1 MFAAAHAFIPVDA
14 MPINY
19 LASLTAAERTART
32 NLHLGASLAF
42 VAGAVNAGGVLV
54 VGRYTSHMTGIVSSA
69 ADNLALGNLPLAITA
84 FLSLLSFMS
93 GAASTAIMVNYLKR
107 NENRNVYTA
116 PLLLEAALLLIF
128 GVVGANLQT
137 REFVSLSL
145 TAILLCYVMGL
156 QNALIT
162 KISNAEIRTT
172 HVTGLCT
179 DIGIELGKLFY
190 WNRHEDN
197 GTPLFVAANR
207 NKLRVHVQL
216 VASFFTGGVV
226 GALSFRHVGFSS
238 TIPLAIGLVV
248 MSSAPMFKPQS

>member
-1 MFAAAHAFIPVDA
+1 MFATAHVLRPVNV

-19 LASLTAAERTART
+19 LASLTATERTARA

-42 VAGAVNAGGVLV
+42 VAGAVNAGGFLV
-54 VGRYTSHMTGIVSSA
+54 IGRYTSHMTGMLSSA
-69 ADNLALGNLPLAITA
+69 ADNLALGNLTLAITA
-84 FLSLLSFMS
+84 FLSILSFMS

-107 NENRNVYTA
+107 NANRNLYTA
-116 PLLLEAALLLIF
+116 PLLLEAGLLLIF
-128 GVVGANLQT
+128 GLVGANLQS
-137 REFVSLSL
+137 REFISLSL

-190 WNRHEDN
+190 WNREADS

-207 NKLRVHVQL
+207 KKLRVHVQL
-216 VASFFTGGVV
+216 VVSFLMGGVA

-238 TIPLAIGLVV
+238 TIPLALGLVV
-248 MSSAPMFKPQS
+248 MSSAPMFKPQR

>member
-1 MFAAAHAFIPVDA
+1 

-19 LASLTAAERTART
+19 LASLTAADRTART

-42 VAGAVNAGGVLV
+42 VAGAVNAGGFLV
-54 VGRYTSHMTGIVSSA
+54 IGRYTSHMTGMLSLA
-69 ADNLALGNLPLAITA
+69 ADNLALGNLTLTITA
-84 FLSLLSFMS
+84 LLSILSFMS

-107 NENRNVYTA
+107 NANRNVYTA
-116 PLLLEAALLLIF
+116 PLLLEAGLLLIF
-128 GVVGANLQT
+128 GLVGASLQS
-137 REFVSLSL
+137 REFISLSL

-190 WNRHEDN
+190 WNREADS
-197 GTPLFVAANR
+197 GTPMFVAANR
-207 NKLRVHVQL
+207 KKLRVHVQL
-216 VASFFTGGVV
+216 VVSFFMGGVV

-238 TIPLAIGLVV
+238 TIPLALGLVV
-248 MSSAPMFKPQS
+248 MSSAPMFKPQR